1 MPLDSSPP
9 KTKAAYWEL
18 KDGLTIL
25 EPLCEEGTV
34 GPFVHCPFVQ
44 ISQSVRP
51 TPPHTKT
58 LLSDGVLIVK
68 QECRY
73 LFSFMDATCVHLSLD
88 MSYMYTSL

>member
-1 MPLDSSPP
+1 MALDSRPP

-18 KDGLTIL
+18 KEGLIIL
-25 EPLCEEGTV
+25 EPYLEEGTV

-51 TPPHTKT
+51 YPPHTKT

-68 QECRY
+68 QEC
-73 LFSFMDATCVHLSLD
+73 
-88 MSYMYTSL
+88 